1 MRLPLS
7 TAMKSCSVADLL
19 FYTFASYGLCY
30 ILMEAKVF
38 NFVRD
43 KITKIKLFKEL
54 LNCSLC
60 TGFWTGLLIGIY
72 VPTYN
77 NILFALYSSAT
88 CYLIYLVNYI
98 LLDKVYPTEKDG

>member
-1 MRLPLS
+1 
-7 TAMKSCSVADLL
+7 MKNCFVADLI
-19 FYTFASYGLCY
+19 FYTLASYGLCY
-30 ILMEAKVF
+30 ILMEAKIL

-43 KITKIKLFKEL
+43 KITRIKFFKEL

-60 TGFWTGLLIGIY
+60 TGFWTGLLIGTY
-72 VPTYN
+72 VPDYN

-98 LLDKVYPTEKDG
+98 LLYKVYPTEREK

>member
-1 MRLPLS
+1 MRLTLS
-7 TAMKSCSVADLL
+7 TVMKSCSVADLI
-19 FYTFASYGLCY
+19 FYTLASYGLCY
-30 ILMEAKVF
+30 ILMEAKIL

-43 KITKIKLFKEL
+43 KITKLKFFKEL

-60 TGFWTGLLIGIY
+60 TGFWTGLLIGTFI
-72 VPTYN
+72 PYN

-98 LLDKVYPTEKDG
+98 LLNKVYPIEKEQ

>member
-1 MRLPLS
+1 
-7 TAMKSCSVADLL
+7 
-19 FYTFASYGLCY
+19 
-30 ILMEAKVF
+30 MEAKIL

-43 KITKIKLFKEL
+43 KITKFKFFKEL

-60 TGFWTGLLIGIY
+60 TGFWTGLLIG
-72 VPTYN
+72 TFSSYN

-98 LLDKVYPTEKDG
+98 LLNKVYPIEKEK

>member
-1 MRLPLS
+1 MLLIPL
-7 TAMKSCSVADLL
+7 TVTKSYFVADLI
-19 FYTFASYGLCY
+19 FYTLASYGLCY
-30 ILMEAKVF
+30 ILMEAKIF

-43 KITKIKLFKEL
+43 IITKLNFFKEL

-60 TGFWTGLLIGIY
+60 TGFWTGLLIGTFS
-72 VPTYN
+72 PYN

-98 LLDKVYPTEKDG
+98 LLNKVYPTETEK

>member
-1 MRLPLS
+1 
-7 TAMKSCSVADLL
+7 
-19 FYTFASYGLCY
+19 
-30 ILMEAKVF
+30 MEAKIL
-38 NFVRD
+38 NFIRYKV
-43 KITKIKLFKEL
+43 TKVKFLKQI

-98 LLDKVYPTEKDG
+98 LLNKVYPIERDH

>member
-1 MRLPLS
+1 MANL
-7 TAMKSCSVADLL
+7 V
-19 FYTFASYGLCY
+19 FYTLSSYGLCY
-30 ILMEAKVF
+30 ILMEAKIL

-43 KITKIKLFKEL
+43 KITKLKFFREL

-60 TGFWTGLLIGIY
+60 TGFWTGLLIGTFS
-72 VPTYN
+72 PYN

-98 LLDKVYPTEKDG
+98 LLNKVYPIEKEK